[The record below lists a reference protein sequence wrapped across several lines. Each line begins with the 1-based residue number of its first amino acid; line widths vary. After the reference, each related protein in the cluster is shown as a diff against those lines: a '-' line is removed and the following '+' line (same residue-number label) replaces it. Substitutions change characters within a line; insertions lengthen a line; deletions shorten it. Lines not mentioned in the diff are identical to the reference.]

1 MTAPARARALH
12 TRAGRNEFFGRA
24 LAHPIRT
31 ILIVYAV
38 TRLLAVLA
46 MWVAA
51 TWFQTPAGVGHLDPG
66 VGDILR
72 LWDAQWYRRIAVD
85 GYPLPLPRDRDTGE
99 ITYSAWAFFP
109 LFPWLVRAV
118 MTVTQGP
125 WEVVAPLTATVL
137 GAAAMLVIA
146 EVVESRSRARGYPRA
161 RSLAL
166 GTVLLVG
173 LFPPSPVLQVAY
185 TESLSLLL
193 VAATISLLVRRRYAW
208 SAAAVLALGLTRA
221 VALPMAVVVA
231 VHLLARWRAAR
242 AAGTTLARRDVLAIG
257 GVGVAAVVAGV
268 LWPVTAGL
276 VTGEP
281 DAYIRTQ
288 AAWRGTFSSAP
299 FVPWVQMADY
309 LFGPEGIIVLG
320 VVVAVVLSLG
330 LVPRARVAGP
340 ELQAWGV
347 AYPLYLLAAI
357 FPQSSTIRFLVLA
370 FPLGTATV
378 ALAPTR
384 FRVALIAV
392 GFAVGQWVWV
402 MWLWQLTTATAWP
415 P

>member
-1 MTAPARARALH
+1 MVGTSAPSRRP
-12 TRAGRNEFFGRA
+12 R
-24 LAHPIRT
+24 
-31 ILIVYAV
+31 
-38 TRLLAVLA
+38 AVLNPGA
-46 MWVAA
+46 WPWWVQTLALYALTRVWTTVVLVVAA
-51 TWFQTPAGVGHLDPG
+51 RGQPASVWADAEPG
-66 VGDILR
+66 YWTFTGLF
-72 LWDAQWYRRIAVD
+72 WDASWYRSIAEQ
-85 GYPLPLPRDRDTGE
+85 GYPATLPVDAGGAVLQN
-99 ITYSAWAFFP
+99 SWAFFP

-146 EVVESRSRARGYPRA
+146 ELVESRSRARGYPRA

-208 SAAAVLALGLTRA
+208 SAVAVLALGLTRA

-357 FPQSSTIRFLVLA
+357 FPQSSTIRFLILA